1 MDCNQSTP
9 RDDDADDV
17 LDDDG
22 VLDVDDKMRV
32 VREVRFERASR
43 RLKKARERT
52 NEGDAC
58 IRSGAERCI
67 HRSFVRDEW
76 TNERTNE
83 RDGIV
88 RIEAMVT
95 RARVVGRSNARATR
109 ASIDRSRARRPAW
122 PNSIDSDSD

>member
-1 MDCNQSTP
+1 
-9 RDDDADDV
+9 
-17 LDDDG
+17 
-22 VLDVDDKMRV
+22 MRV

-43 RLKKARERT
+43 RLKRERT

-58 IRSGAERCI
+58 IRSGAERYV

-95 RARVVGRSNARATR
+95 RARGRSVERARDAC
-109 ASIDRSRARRPAW
+109 IDRSFARAASSLARVDRL
-122 PNSIDSDSD
+122 